1 VCFMVLAFTAA
12 KNSQQHTGAVVMV
25 GDAPLM
31 NKEQKGKPLALI
43 PEGTTVKIKNDRGNW
58 IEVILPDG
66 RTGWLQ
72 QSVIEKI

>member
-1 VCFMVLAFTAA
+1 
-12 KNSQQHTGAVVMV
+12 MV

-31 NKEQKGKPLALI
+31 NAEQKGKPLALI
-43 PEGTTVKIKNDRGNW
+43 PEATTVQIKSERGSW
-58 IEVILPDG
+58 LEVALPDG